1 VLLDDDGVEKLADL
15 IDFPYS
21 ETYKQ
26 NFHQFNYVP
35 KYPDAKKQRKQKK
48 KNTESKVEADDPE
61 APKKPYIKLNLFEY
75 HETEDDQADNKVSQK
90 FVRFESYHIK
100 S

>member
-1 VLLDDDGVEKLADL
+1 VLLDDDGAEKLADL

-35 KYPDAKKQRKQKK
+35 KYPDAKKQKK
-48 KNTESKVEADDPE
+48 
-61 APKKPYIKLNLFEY
+61 
-75 HETEDDQADNKVSQK
+75 
-90 FVRFESYHIK
+90 
-100 S
+100 